1 MLPKKLGLLVNEAA
15 LHEDALRADLQETY
29 GIDLDH
35 AMAGA
40 HTPAHIAA
48 LVAQL
53 PPDARLR
60 VEGDKDAVWTL
71 RDIILVQLLNDFR
84 TFMWGMSDSRR
95 RGAAPQPIGPAW
107 LTGRRRRTLPA
118 RVLPI
123 DELMAEL
130 GKPRR

>member
-1 MLPKKLGLLVNEAA
+1 MLVNEAA
-15 LHEDALRADLQETY
+15 LHEDELRADLQETY

-35 AMAGA
+35 AMAGQ
-40 HTPAHIAA
+40 HTPAHIGA

-60 VEGDKDAVWTL
+60 VAGDPDASWGL
-71 RDIILVQLLNDFR
+71 RDVILVQLLNDFR
-84 TFMWGMSDSRR
+84 TFVWGMSDRKR
-95 RGAAPQPIGPAW
+95 RGQQPQPIGPGW
-107 LTGRRRRTLPA
+107 LTRRGRKSLPA

-123 DELMAEL
+123 DELMSEL